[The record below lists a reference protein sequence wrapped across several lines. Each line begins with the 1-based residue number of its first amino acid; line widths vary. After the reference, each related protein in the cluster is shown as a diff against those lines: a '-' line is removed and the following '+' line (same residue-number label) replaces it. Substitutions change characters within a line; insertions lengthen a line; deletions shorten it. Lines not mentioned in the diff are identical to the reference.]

1 MGCPSKKSRAMRKG
15 FFIYALCILLFETS
29 PLSAQWWNPFAPK
42 DYEDCAEGAA
52 RDAKSKAALDI
63 LLEACDNK
71 FKGRRKLGGGY
82 TYFDPRQNRN
92 FDIAGPNPTKREVEV
107 IDKQYEA
114 YLEQQRRAAAAVA
127 EREEQQRILDADAER
142 RRRLTLAD
150 QQRRTQQA
158 ALELAQRR
166 KTAGQYID
174 VVSANIEC
182 PYSNSISQCGTYSF
196 TVRLRNRSH
205 ETISRVSVGWVF
217 MPEGQSGCP
226 TSYQTKY
233 QQTVTLRPGDTTVL
247 NIDSRWDGP
256 AGPFR
261 YCVSLTDVDIVP

>member
-1 MGCPSKKSRAMRKG
+1 V
-15 FFIYALCILLFETS
+15 LFETS

-42 DYEDCAEGAA
+42 DYEDCAESAA

-63 LLEACDNK
+63 LLEACDSK

-82 TYFDPRQNRN
+82 TYFDPRQNRS

-107 IDKQYEA
+107 IDKQYGA
-114 YLEQQRRAAAAVA
+114 YLEQQRRVEAAAA
-127 EREEQQRILDADAER
+127 EIEEQQRILDAEAER
-142 RRRLTLAD
+142 RRQLTLAD

-182 PYSNSISQCGTYSF
+182 PYSSVSGCEAYSL
-196 TVRLRNRSH
+196 TVRLRNRSQ

-217 MPEGQSGCP
+217 MPEGQSGCI
-226 TSYQTKY
+226 TSYPTKY

-247 NIDSRWDGP
+247 NIDRRWDGP
-256 AGPFR
+256 KGQFR
-261 YCVSLTDVDIVP
+261 YCVSLTNVDIVP